1 MLKRAVDFQS
11 LSKLAYGISIVLD
24 ELAETPIL
32 GEA

>member
-11 LSKLAYGISIVLD
+11 LSKLAYRISIVLD